1 MISEVL
7 ENRVI
12 WTVNDT
18 ENTHRQKDDVDE
30 SVHKKAAYNRK
41 RTVVIMT

>member
-30 SVHKKAAYNRK
+30 SVHKKK
-41 RTVVIMT
+41 PRTIEKER